1 MDENISRRVKWVNI
15 LNLEGFDSLQKMK
28 LKRKGNMVRKIV
40 LKKEPLRIDFYGK
53 MITIQ
58 PYVYG
63 YDFTHF
69 ERICGYGG
77 YRDYC
82 VPLDRIKKIKI
93 DGRWK
98 KVIRFEKTML
108 GLEIFV

>member
-1 MDENISRRVKWVNI
+1 
-15 LNLEGFDSLQKMK
+15 MK
-28 LKRKGNMVRKIV
+28 KVV

-82 VPLDRIKKIKI
+82 VSVDKIKKIKI
-93 DGRWK
+93 DGKWK
-98 KVIRFEKTML
+98 KVTGCEKTMF
-108 GLEIFV
+108 GLEVHV